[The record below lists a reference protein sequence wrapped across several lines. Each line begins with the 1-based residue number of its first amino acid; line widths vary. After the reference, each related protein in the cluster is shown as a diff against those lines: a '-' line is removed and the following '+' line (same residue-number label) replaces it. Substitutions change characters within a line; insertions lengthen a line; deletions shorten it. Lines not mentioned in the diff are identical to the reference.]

1 MKKIKKI
8 ISVIM
13 ACLILAGVFA
23 TGSFAA
29 GYIGAEK
36 AKEIALNHAG
46 VAADKAQYLKCE
58 FDRDDG
64 IAVYDVEF
72 YYDRIEY
79 DYEINAKNGKI
90 IKVEKDGFGI
100 NVPTP
105 DQEYIGKVKAKEIAF
120 ADAGIDPAKAK
131 KVKVDFEFDDGVAK
145 YEVEFHADKFDYDY
159 EIDAVSGRIIKV
171 EKDRDFEF
179 TDMFFVNW
187 FNAIKNFIENLFK

>member
-72 YYDRIEY
+72 YYDRVEY

-105 DQEYIGKVKAKEIAF
+105 DQEYIGMVN
-120 ADAGIDPAKAK
+120 AKAK
-131 KVKVDFEFDDGVAK
+131 KVKVDFEFDDGIAK